1 MWIGLAAVAGVLLT
15 LGVMLGSGGSSQAAE
30 PTRPAAAGAGSKAQ
44 AQAQHETTPGRAPD
58 WPAPKIDPLD
68 LGRAEE
74 IFARAKDR
82 TNEAKLANRA
92 GEKGKSN
99 IAARE
104 AWTEFEQMGEVLR
117 AYTDWLEEADL
128 GEWQIPAEYEEL
140 RSRLGRYDRVR
151 VHVKK
156 LSKAPRR

>member
-15 LGVMLGSGGSSQAAE
+15 LGVMLGSGGFSQAAE
-30 PTRPAAAGAGSKAQ
+30 KASTPAPPVAMA
-44 AQAQHETTPGRAPD
+44 TPGKAPG
-58 WPAPKIDPLD
+58 WPAPKIDPVD

-104 AWTEFEQMGEVLR
+104 AWTEFEQLAEVLR
-117 AYTDWLEEADL
+117 AYTDWLEEADM
-128 GEWQIPAEYEEL
+128 GDWQIPAEYEEL
-140 RSRLGRYDRVR
+140 RSRLGRYDGVR
-151 VHVKK
+151 VHVTK